1 MYTYIVYLYISIS
14 IYIYIYTTVTYF
26 LSFFP
31 DPTSPSPSSRS
42 HPSPRSDPWLQ
53 LIEGHSGA
61 CRHDSYVMTCKYE
74 KSTLHLAFSGFNDG
88 SFVPFPEAPHG
99 WHARNSHGDQL
110 GKQAAPL
117 FWPVNVRQ
125 NLPVDCF
132 QTSNQQLALPCAILA
147 LQAEGYQVLEV
158 LAADRL
164 HGFGLRAGIDL
175 LLAVKSLQTLKT
187 SIAAV
192 YFHPLMTGGAFGID
206 NMEKF
211 SHQHFDHNLFED
223 VLDAALCEHI
233 NLVLAMWHI
242 DLIRT
247 LQWTLSSIPSAL
259 RRFRRQLAK
268 QWFVD
273 SETRIEHFNSLLQQE
288 LMVQKALEPLLLE
301 LPKTVCPNLSC
312 PAGTDCAKHHHLFQ
326 IPVSRICPGGEKCP
340 RNHPKRKLPCR
351 RHHCRGQQ
359 GPWNL
364 LSKICWVLLYGV
376 MVLVFYFDSI
386 HSYLGVSKNR
396 GIPKSSILIGFF
408 LINHPFWDTLIFG
421 NTHLF
426 APVHG
431 NPFLADPRPS
441 GLPLRAAL
449 GSFVSRCSVVSKT
462 KSPKGQGKEQ
472 EEQNLCSI
480 LSAMKI
486 FLLAMFSI
494 VFELFEWLF

>member
-1 MYTYIVYLYISIS
+1 MYYYIVTLWYYIFDIHS
-14 IYIYIYTTVTYF
+14 VF
-26 LSFFP
+26 PLSLFP
-31 DPTSPSPSSRS
+31 PHPPDFPI
-42 HPSPRSDPWLQ
+42 PSPRWDPWLQ

-74 KSTLHLAFSGFNDG
+74 KNTLHLAFSGFNDG
-88 SFVPFPEAPHG
+88 SFVPFTAAPHG

-117 FWPVNVRQ
+117 FRPRVNVPQ

-158 LAADRL
+158 LAAERL

-187 SIAAV
+187 CVVAV
-192 YFHPLMTGGAFGID
+192 YFHPLMTGGAFGMGKY
-206 NMEKF
+206 MEKF
-211 SHQHFDHNLFED
+211 SHQLFDRHLFED

-268 QWFVD
+268 QWFAD
-273 SETRIEHFNSLLQQE
+273 SETRIEHFNSLMQRE

-312 PAGTDCAKHHHLFQ
+312 PAGRDCGKNDHLFQ
-326 IPVSRICPGGEKCP
+326 VSISPICRGGDKCL
-340 RNHPKRKLPCR
+340 RNYPERKLPCR
-351 RHHCRGQQ
+351 LHHCRGQQ

-364 LSKICWVLLYGV
+364 LSAICWVLA
-376 MVLVFYFDSI
+376 LVYFS
-386 HSYLGVSKNR
+386 
-396 GIPKSSILIGFF
+396 P
-408 LINHPFWDTLIFG
+408 
-421 NTHLF
+421 
-426 APVHG
+426 
-431 NPFLADPRPS
+431 PS
-441 GLPLRAAL
+441 
-449 GSFVSRCSVVSKT
+449 
-462 KSPKGQGKEQ
+462 
-472 EEQNLCSI
+472 
-480 LSAMKI
+480 
-486 FLLAMFSI
+486 
-494 VFELFEWLF
+494 